1 MSHFSHL
8 GFDLLNFQTDGSIL
22 QLKCG
27 MMMGLASALQREA
40 PTCYAPWQWSL
51 QQFVSLHLPSVF
63 VGVKGK
69 ISHTLFISGAW
80 PNCLTWR
87 KPFQTS
93 LGRPTNKHEQ
103 QRFRKIEGYRGK
115 CLYVMP
121 YEATTLLDVTI
132 LNLLGGLPDAAA
144 TSQGNSDISKK
155 M

>member
-8 GFDLLNFQTDGSIL
+8 GFYLLNFRTDGSIL

-27 MMMGLASALQREA
+27 MMMSLASALQREA
-40 PTCYAPWQWSL
+40 PTCYAPWQLSL
-51 QQFVSLHLPSVF
+51 QKFVLN
-63 VGVKGK
+63 VGVVWK
-69 ISHTLFISGAW
+69 ISYTLFISGAW

-87 KPFQTS
+87 QPFQTS

-115 CLYVMP
+115 CLYVIP
-121 YEATTLLDVTI
+121 YETTTLLDVTI